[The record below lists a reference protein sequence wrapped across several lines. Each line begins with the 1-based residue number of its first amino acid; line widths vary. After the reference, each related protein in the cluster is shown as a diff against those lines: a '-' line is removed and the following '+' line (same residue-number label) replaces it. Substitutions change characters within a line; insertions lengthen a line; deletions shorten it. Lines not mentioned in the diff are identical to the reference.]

1 MKTYEFTVIL
11 SDPDIDTSTVDTI
24 YGKCADSSIGR
35 SHGTVYIAFDR
46 ESTSLDVALH
56 SAIDDLRHLGLTPL
70 RVEMDIPE
78 LAMAS

>member
-11 SDPDIDTSTVDTI
+11 SDPDMDASTVHAI
-24 YGKCADSSIGR
+24 YGKCADSSIGG
-35 SHGTVYIAFDR
+35 SHDTVYVAFDR
-46 ESTSLDVALH
+46 ESTSLHVAQH
-56 SAIDDLRHLGLTPL
+56 SAIDDLRHLGITPL